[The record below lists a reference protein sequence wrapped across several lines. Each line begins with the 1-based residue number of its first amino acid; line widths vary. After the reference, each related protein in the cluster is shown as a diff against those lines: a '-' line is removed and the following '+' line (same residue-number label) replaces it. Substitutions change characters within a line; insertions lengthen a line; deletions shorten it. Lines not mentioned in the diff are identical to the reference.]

1 MQPAR
6 FSFKYFSAK
15 FSDIIY
21 QYIIEQLFSIIY
33 LKYQKKKL
41 FLIIT
46 NSLNEKMG
54 KVGVLLGLACG
65 AFVLLGILL
74 FLNKKQLGQT
84 EKGKGRKLENKKSN

>member
-1 MQPAR
+1 MR
-6 FSFKYFSAK
+6 NK
-15 FSDIIY
+15 FWFFLRNMLLTL
-21 QYIIEQLFSIIY
+21 LFAVTVAVFI
-33 LKYQKKKL
+33 
-41 FLIIT
+41 LIIT

-84 EKGKGRKLENKKSN
+84 KKRQCRKVENQKKK

>member
-1 MQPAR
+1 MLLTL
-6 FSFKYFSAK
+6 
-15 FSDIIY
+15 
-21 QYIIEQLFSIIY
+21 LFAVTVAVFI
-33 LKYQKKKL
+33 
-41 FLIIT
+41 LIIT

>member
-1 MQPAR
+1 MR
-6 FSFKYFSAK
+6 NK
-15 FSDIIY
+15 FWFFLRNMLLTL
-21 QYIIEQLFSIIY
+21 LFAVTVAVFI
-33 LKYQKKKL
+33 
-41 FLIIT
+41 LIIT